1 LLVTNLLKCGSET
14 LNRYKK
20 CTDEAFPGAVEW
32 DFPITDQFI
41 ALAEPHLG
49 EDGEDGIRVVISSG
63 VVDRLTDAWNA
74 AMEYSGQS
82 SDPHFL
88 NVGDVDEAIERSMH
102 WLMLHELHHF
112 QMGHFKLKG
121 GMGLVET
128 SQSVAYSLASR
139 SESDTPSLIEALP
152 PEERKPAERCLELQ
166 ADHDTIDMMLDG
178 YSNTNWPELRF
189 LAACNFMIMILI
201 EQEEQIAKS
210 NLTRTHPK
218 AATRIFQLLGHLAS
232 MYLIPAKIKA
242 QEKGLAR
249 IDPNDLPPDEE
260 IAAFQT
266 EVVYPAFADAAL
278 IAKANSADAIV
289 RELGDF
295 TDLIADIGALQI
307 PSDNVALKTEGAIE
321 YAELEALNFKLMQML
336 DLPRYV

>member
-1 LLVTNLLKCGSET
+1 MGKLNHLRKKT
-14 LNRYKK
+14 LSRYEK

-32 DFPITDQFI
+32 DFPKTDQFI
-41 ALAEPHLG
+41 ALAEPHPDDNG
-49 EDGEDGIRVVISSG
+49 KGGVRVVISSG

-88 NVGDVDEAIERSMH
+88 NVGDVDEAIEYSMQ

-128 SQSVAYSLASR
+128 YQSAAFALAMR
-139 SESDTPSLIEALP
+139 SDNDASSLIEMLP
-152 PEERKPAERCLELQ
+152 LEERKPAERCLELQ

-201 EQEEQIAKS
+201 EQEER
-210 NLTRTHPK
+210 LTKDDPNRTHPK

-242 QEKGLAR
+242 QEKGLDR
-249 IDPNDLPPDEE
+249 PDPNNLPPESE
-260 IAAFQT
+260 IIAFQS

-278 IAKANSADAIV
+278 IAKANGADAIV
-289 RELGDF
+289 QELGDF
-295 TDLIADIGALQI
+295 TDLIADIGALQL
-307 PSDNVALKTEGAIE
+307 PNDNPILKTEGAIE